1 MKCRF
6 CENKLQHEIIDLINC
21 PPSNSF
27 LNENQI
33 GEPETYFPLKL
44 YFCERCF
51 LVQVDEYKKFNEI
64 FSASYPYF
72 SSYSSSWLE
81 HCNFSSYSSSWLEHC
96 KKYADMMIKTFG
108 LNRKSKIIEV
118 ASNDGYLL
126 QYFKEKGIPVL
137 GIEPTSSTAKVA
149 IEKGIETIQE
159 FFGVKLALELKNKG
173 IQADLLI
180 GNNVLAHVSN
190 INDFVK
196 GLKIALKD
204 TGIITIEFQHL
215 MRLVENNEFDTIYQE
230 HFSYFS
236 LTAVKN
242 IFQAHGLELFNVEE
256 IPTHG
261 GSLRIYARHKGD
273 KLWSIN
279 QSVEILIKKEK
290 QKRMDKITY
299 YADFQ
304 KKADKIK
311 YDLVS
316 FIIKQKINNKK
327 IIAYGAA
334 AKGNTLLN
342 YCGIKKDLIE
352 YVVDKS
358 PYKQNKFLPGSHIKV
373 VAEENIRVTKP
384 DFILILPWNIK
395 DEIINQLNYVK
406 EWNARFI
413 VPIPTLEVV

>member
-27 LNENQI
+27 LNEDQL

-81 HCNFSSYSSSWLEHC
+81 HC
-96 KKYADMMIKTFG
+96 KKYADMAIETFG
-108 LNRKSKIIEV
+108 LSRKSKIIEV

-126 QYFKEKGIPVL
+126 QYFKEKGFPVL

-159 FFGVKLALELKNKG
+159 FFGVKLAHELKNKG

-190 INDFVK
+190 INDFVQ
-196 GLKIALKD
+196 GLKIVLKD

-215 MRLVENNEFDTIYQE
+215 MQLIENNEFDTIYQE

-236 LTAVKN
+236 LTTVKK
-242 IFQAHGLELFNVEE
+242 IFQAYGLELFNVEE

-261 GSLRIYARHKGD
+261 GSLRIYAKHVGD
-273 KLWSIN
+273 ISRPIAQN
-279 QSVEILIKKEK
+279 VEKLIKEEK
-290 QKRMDKITY
+290 QKGMDKIAY
-299 YADFQ
+299 YTDFQ

-342 YCGIKKDLIE
+342 YCGLKKDLID

-373 VAEENIRVTKP
+373 VAEENIRITKP

-406 EWNARFI
+406 EWNAQFI
-413 VPIPTLEVV
+413 VPIPTLEAV